1 MLNIETFK
9 TILGETTYTDEQLA
23 VLLERAKR
31 KAINHFWWRV
41 DDNPTDEQID
51 NFTDRYEFEIYDL
64 AKTVID
70 VATREGLKEFSEL
83 GVRRVWES
91 GGDKAVEDSLS
102 AIPVKTYVW

>member
-9 TILGETTYTDEQLA
+9 TILGETSYTDEQLK

-31 KAINHFWWRV
+31 KAVNHFWWKE
-41 DDNPTDEQID
+41 DDNPTDEQIE

-70 VATREGLKEFSEL
+70 VAIRDGLKEFSEL

-91 GGDKAVEDSLS
+91 GGNKAVEDALS
-102 AIPVKTYVW
+102 AIPVQTYVW